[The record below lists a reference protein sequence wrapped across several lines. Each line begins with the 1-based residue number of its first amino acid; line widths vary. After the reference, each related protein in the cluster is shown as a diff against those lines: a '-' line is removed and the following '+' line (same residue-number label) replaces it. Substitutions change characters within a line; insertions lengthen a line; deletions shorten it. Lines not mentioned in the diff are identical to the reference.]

1 MMAASPLIEAQGLL
15 VAGQQSEPVMLF
27 ATDPEAESRL
37 SHFEEFAG
45 ADVWA
50 AWKQDPQSVLVSRK
64 VATQLNL
71 QADSTIVMM
80 LPSLGKEQSEPSMF
94 SVRIAGFYETGTEI
108 DNHLVLAQ
116 LPLLQKQ
123 YGMKGVSAI
132 RFTVENWLDAREVAE
147 ELVMLLPPGFNVRT
161 WLTTHGNLYQA
172 IQMSRQMVVLMLALI
187 VVVAAFN
194 VVCSLVLVVTDKR
207 GDIAI
212 LRAMGVPNSQV
223 MQIFVFH
230 GVLIGATGT
239 LLGALFGCGL
249 ARAMPAIAK
258 GLEQLL
264 GIQFL
269 STDIYPVNYLPSDLR
284 ATDVAVVVLTALVLS
299 ALASIYPAWRA
310 THVQP
315 ADVLRH
321 E

>member
-1 MMAASPLIEAQGLL
+1 
-15 VAGQQSEPVMLF
+15 
-27 ATDPEAESRL
+27 
-37 SHFEEFAG
+37 
-45 ADVWA
+45 
-50 AWKQDPQSVLVSRK
+50 
-64 VATQLNL
+64 
-71 QADSTIVMM
+71 
-80 LPSLGKEQSEPSMF
+80 
-94 SVRIAGFYETGTEI
+94 
-108 DNHLVLAQ
+108 
-116 LPLLQKQ
+116 
-123 YGMKGVSAI
+123 
-132 RFTVENWLDAREVAE
+132 
-147 ELVMLLPPGFNVRT
+147 
-161 WLTTHGNLYQA
+161 
-172 IQMSRQMVVLMLALI
+172 MVVLMLALI